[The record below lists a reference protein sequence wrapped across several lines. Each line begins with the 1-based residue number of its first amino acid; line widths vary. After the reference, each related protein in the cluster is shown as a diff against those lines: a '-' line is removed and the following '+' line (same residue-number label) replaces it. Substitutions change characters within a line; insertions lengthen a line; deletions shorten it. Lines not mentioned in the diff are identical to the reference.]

1 MASVYAAAIHSSAAL
16 DMPRSRW
23 IEGAATF
30 TIVESSRFM
39 IMAARTTA
47 KPVQARLG
55 GRLAWELAVRSS
67 APGRS
72 TAVVMSAPH
81 LVVDTLT
88 LRPH

>member
-1 MASVYAAAIHSSAAL
+1 
-16 DMPRSRW
+16 MPRSRW

-30 TIVESSRFM
+30 MIVESSRFM

-55 GRLAWELAVRSS
+55 GLAWELVVRSS

-81 LVVDTLT
+81 LVVGYPDATTSLGT
-88 LRPH
+88 FLSS